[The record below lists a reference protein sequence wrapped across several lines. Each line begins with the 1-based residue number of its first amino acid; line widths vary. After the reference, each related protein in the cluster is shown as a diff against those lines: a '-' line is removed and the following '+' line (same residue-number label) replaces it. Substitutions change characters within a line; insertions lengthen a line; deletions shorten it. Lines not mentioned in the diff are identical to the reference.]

1 MQSISNSG
9 IHVLVYSDYWQDTQV
24 RESLFTVHTK
34 ATSSLLFH
42 FTQHNNF
49 AKVSGKCS
57 RQSIL
62 QQQLCDSYSSTS
74 YQQKSELDQ

>member
-9 IHVLVYSDYWQDTQV
+9 ILVYSDYWQGTQV

-62 QQQLCDSYSSTS
+62 QQQSCDTYSSTS
-74 YQQKSELDQ
+74 